1 MNGNSDDKEG
11 DDGFCIAGDQK
22 SKYVI
27 ISNNLLLPEF
37 TGKALDTF
45 AYKVKHKRGKSL
57 FHILFNIQGVRAIVN
72 PGKCQ

>member
-11 DDGFCIAGDQK
+11 DDGFYNAGDPK

>member
-72 PGKCQ
+72 SGKCQ